1 MAFIIW
7 DVGSRPPTRL
17 LQDLRNGFS
26 SFRTLAYGIWRFVLG
41 AVILAAGALLMLSVT
56 LVDVRREF
64 TVLEGIAVI
73 CGLLVETLV
82 GSAIRSVRE
91 LRR

>member
-1 MAFIIW
+1 MW
-7 DVGSRPPTRL
+7 DVGSRPLTRL
-17 LQDLRNGFS
+17 LADLRTGFS
-26 SFRTLAYGIWRFVLG
+26 SFRTLAYGIWRFLLG

-64 TVLEGIAVI
+64 TVLEGIAVLS
-73 CGLLVETLV
+73 GLLVESLV
-82 GSAIRSVRE
+82 GSTIRSMRE